1 MTPNKFQ
8 HAGLD
13 WHPHTPGDPMP
24 CPPDALV
31 RVLMRSD
38 LNALCDVTNY
48 ETAASIWD
56 WDVCPAETMAE
67 IIGWHPIE
75 TNTP

>member
-1 MTPNKFQ
+1 MTPDKFT

-24 CPPDALV
+24 CPGDTMV

-38 LNALCDVTNY
+38 LDALCDVTNY
-48 ETAASIWD
+48 ETSASIWD
-56 WDVCPAETMAE
+56 WDVCPAEPMAE
-67 IIGWHPIE
+67 IIGWHPVE
-75 TNTP
+75 N